1 MTKAYSLFELN
12 EYIRRVLALN
22 LPEAIWVEAE
32 IAQVN
37 HSRGHYFLTLVQKE
51 EEGENFVAQSEA
63 VIWERTLRKI
73 QRANGKQTF
82 DVLQAGL
89 AVKLQVRVDFNE
101 RYGLK
106 LIVED
111 LDPAFTLGALEMQKR
126 AAFERLQTEGLL
138 TLNRELALPPVLQ
151 RIAVLSSADA
161 AGFHDF
167 VNQLEKNAYGYA
179 FQWQLFPIAVQGQ
192 LVLPDLKKQL
202 KRLHRWHSAYDC
214 VVLIRG
220 GGGRTDLAAFDQYEL
235 AAELARCPLPV
246 LTGIGHE
253 IDETI
258 ADLVAHQALKTPTAV
273 AEYLIGRSL
282 EFESRLHE
290 LGRQIQKLGLL
301 QVRHAQLNLERT
313 EQNLSF
319 RCRQRYERAQNQ
331 LGVLRE
337 RMPLLFHR
345 QFEKQNQEF
354 EKLRSAIELLQPEN
368 LLRRGYSLTYRN
380 EKLIRSIEELQPG
393 DEIRTQLPDG
403 QFWSTISRKEK
414 E

>member
-1 MTKAYSLFELN
+1 LTKAYSLFELN

-37 HSRGHYFLTLVQKE
+37 HSRGHYFLTLIQKE
-51 EEGENFVAQSEA
+51 KEGETLVAQSEA
-63 VIWERTLRKI
+63 VIWERALRKI

-82 DVLQAGL
+82 EVLQAGL

-111 LDPAFTLGALEMQKR
+111 LDPAFTLGALEIQKR
-126 AAFERLQTEGLL
+126 AALERLQKEGLL
-138 TLNRELALPPVLQ
+138 TLNRQTTPPPVLQ
-151 RIAVLSSADA
+151 RIAVLSSPEA
-161 AGFHDF
+161 AGFQDF
-167 VNQLEKNAYGYA
+167 VAQLEKNAFGYA
-179 FQWQLFPIAVQGQ
+179 FQWQLFPIAVQGPQ
-192 LVLPDLKKQL
+192 VLPEL
-202 KRLHRWHSAYDC
+202 KRQFKKINRWHSAYDC

-235 AAELARCPLPV
+235 GAELARCPLPV

-258 ADLVAHQALKTPTAV
+258 ADLVAYRALKTPTAV

-282 EFESRLHE
+282 EFEGRLHD
-290 LGRQIQKLGLL
+290 LARQIQNLGLL
-301 QVRHAQLNLERT
+301 QLRHAQMDVQRM
-313 EQNLSF
+313 EQNLF
-319 RCRQRYERAQNQ
+319 FLCRQRHERAQNQ
-331 LGVLRE
+331 LDVLRE
-337 RMPLLFHR
+337 RMPLLLRR
-345 QFEKQNQEF
+345 QFEKQDQQF
-354 EKLRSAIELLQPEN
+354 EKLRSAIELLQPES

-380 EKLIRSIEELQPG
+380 GRLIRSVEEIQPG
-393 DEIRTQLPDG
+393 DEVRTQLSDG
-403 QFWSTISRKEK
+403 QFRSTISRKEK

>member
-37 HSRGHYFLTLVQKE
+37 RSRGHYFLTLIQKE
-51 EEGENFVAQSEA
+51 AAGETLVAQSEA
-63 VIWERTLRKI
+63 VIWEGALRKI

-82 DVLQAGL
+82 EVLQAGL
-89 AVKLQVRVDFNE
+89 TVKLQVRVDFNE

-126 AAFERLQTEGLL
+126 AALERLQKEGLL
-138 TLNRELALPPVLQ
+138 TLNRQTTPPPVLQ
-151 RIAVLSSADA
+151 RIAVLSSPEA
-161 AGFHDF
+161 AGFQDF
-167 VNQLEKNAYGYA
+167 VAQLEKNAYGYA
-179 FQWQLFPIAVQGQ
+179 FQWQLFPMAVQGLQ
-192 LVLPDLKKQL
+192 VVPEL
-202 KRLHRWHSAYDC
+202 KRQIRKINRWHSAYDC

-235 AAELARCPLPV
+235 GAELARCPLPV

-258 ADLVAHQALKTPTAV
+258 ADLVAYRALKTPTAV

-282 EFESRLHE
+282 EFEGRLHD
-290 LGRQIQKLGLL
+290 LARQIQNRGLL
-301 QVRHAQLNLERT
+301 QLRHAQMDVQRMK
-313 EQNLSF
+313 QNLF
-319 RCRQRYERAQNQ
+319 FLCRQRHERAQNQ
-331 LGVLRE
+331 LDALRE
-337 RMPLLFHR
+337 RIPLLLRR
-345 QFEKQNQEF
+345 QFEKQDQQF

-380 EKLIRSIEELQPG
+380 GRLIRSVEELQPG
-393 DEIRTQLPDG
+393 DEVRTQLPDG